1 MPAFQYIAL
10 NSQGKEVKGISE
22 ADSARQLRQILRDQE
37 LTPMEVEP
45 TNKQFDKGDNRN
57 VFFSLFAPKLKALD
71 RVLFTRQL
79 STLLAS
85 SMPIEESLNA
95 IAQQNE
101 KQSNK
106 ALIMGVR
113 SRVLEGNS
121 LAQSLLEYPSSFS
134 DLYCS
139 SVAAGEQSGFLD
151 QVLDNLSNYL
161 EREHESYRNVEMA
174 LMYPIIL
181 LVVAFAIVGAL
192 MVYVLPDMI
201 DVIENTGQTLPWA
214 TTLLIGITELM
225 KSFWWVLLSGLL
237 AVSLI
242 IRGLLNQQKVRLI
255 WDAYKF
261 FLPIIGKIIRSSNS
275 ARFSNTLS
283 ILTRSGIPLVD
294 SMKIASEV
302 VANKALQTDLREAT
316 QDVVEGK
323 SLRESLESISY
334 FPPMMMH
341 MIGSGEQS
349 GELDRMLERI
359 ADYQQAEVERLVST
373 LVKLFEPAMMI
384 IMGGTVLFI
393 VMAVLLPI
401 LSMNQIV

>member
-45 TNKQFDKGDNRN
+45 TNKQFDKGDNQN
-57 VFFSLFAPKLKALD
+57 VFSLFAPKLKALD

-242 IRGLLNQQKVRLI
+242 IRGILNQEKVRLI

>member
-37 LTPMEVEP
+37 LTPIEVEP
-45 TNKQFDKGDNRN
+45 TNKQFDKSDNRN
-57 VFFSLFAPKLKALD
+57 VFSLFAPKLKALD

-101 KQSNK
+101 KQGNK

-242 IRGLLNQQKVRLI
+242 IKVILNQEKVRLG

-275 ARFSNTLS
+275 ARF
-283 ILTRSGIPLVD
+283 
-294 SMKIASEV
+294 
-302 VANKALQTDLREAT
+302 
-316 QDVVEGK
+316 
-323 SLRESLESISY
+323 
-334 FPPMMMH
+334 
-341 MIGSGEQS
+341 
-349 GELDRMLERI
+349 
-359 ADYQQAEVERLVST
+359 
-373 LVKLFEPAMMI
+373 
-384 IMGGTVLFI
+384 
-393 VMAVLLPI
+393 
-401 LSMNQIV
+401 

>member
-57 VFFSLFAPKLKALD
+57 VFSLFAPKLKALD

-181 LVVAFAIVGAL
+181 LIVAFAIVGAL

-242 IRGLLNQQKVRLI
+242 IRGILNQEKVRLI

-316 QDVVEGK
+316 QNVVEGK

>member
-10 NSQGKEVKGISE
+10 NSQGKEVTGISE

-57 VFFSLFAPKLKALD
+57 VLSLFAPKLKALD

-161 EREHESYRNVEMA
+161 EAQY
-174 LMYPIIL
+174 
-181 LVVAFAIVGAL
+181 
-192 MVYVLPDMI
+192 
-201 DVIENTGQTLPWA
+201 
-214 TTLLIGITELM
+214 
-225 KSFWWVLLSGLL
+225 
-237 AVSLI
+237 
-242 IRGLLNQQKVRLI
+242 LNGRHSK
-255 WDAYKF
+255 
-261 FLPIIGKIIRSSNS
+261 N
-275 ARFSNTLS
+275 
-283 ILTRSGIPLVD
+283 
-294 SMKIASEV
+294 
-302 VANKALQTDLREAT
+302 
-316 QDVVEGK
+316 
-323 SLRESLESISY
+323 
-334 FPPMMMH
+334 
-341 MIGSGEQS
+341 
-349 GELDRMLERI
+349 
-359 ADYQQAEVERLVST
+359 
-373 LVKLFEPAMMI
+373 
-384 IMGGTVLFI
+384 
-393 VMAVLLPI
+393 
-401 LSMNQIV
+401 

>member
-1 MPAFQYIAL
+1 MPAFQYVAL
-10 NSQGKEVKGISE
+10 NPQGKEIKGILE
-22 ADSARQLRQILRDQE
+22 ADSARQLRQALRDQA
-37 LTPMEVEP
+37 LTPMHVEP
-45 TNKQFDKGDNRN
+45 TNKQFDKGSNQQ
-57 VFFSLFAPKLKALD
+57 VFSLFAPKLKALD

-106 ALIMGVR
+106 ALIMGIR

-134 DLYCS
+134 NLYCS

-181 LVVAFAIVGAL
+181 LIVAFVIVGAL

-214 TTLLIGITELM
+214 TTLLISVTELL
-225 KSFWWVLLSGLL
+225 KSFWWVLLCGIL
-237 AVSLI
+237 ALSLF
-242 IRGLLNQQKVRLI
+242 IRGILNRERVRLI

-261 FLPIIGKIIRSSNS
+261 SLPIIGKIIRSSNS

-283 ILTRSGIPLVD
+283 ILTKSGIPLVD
-294 SMKIASEV
+294 AMKIASEV
-302 VANKALQTDLREAT
+302 VANKALQTDLRTAT

-323 SLRESLESISY
+323 SLRESLENISH

-349 GELDRMLERI
+349 GELDQMLARVAE
-359 ADYQQAEVERLVST
+359 YQQAEVERLVST

>member
-45 TNKQFDKGDNRN
+45 TNKQFDKADNRN
-57 VFFSLFAPKLKALD
+57 VFSLFAPKLKALD

>member
-1 MPAFQYIAL
+1 MPAFQYVAL
-10 NSQGKEVKGISE
+10 NPQGKEIKGILE
-22 ADSARQLRQILRDQE
+22 ADSARQLRQTLRDQA
-37 LTPMEVEP
+37 LTPMQVEP
-45 TNKQFDKGDNRN
+45 SNKQFDKGSNQHG
-57 VFFSLFAPKLKALD
+57 FSLFTRKLKALD

-106 ALIMGVR
+106 ALIMGIR

-134 DLYCS
+134 NLYCS

-181 LVVAFAIVGAL
+181 LIVAFVIVGAL

-214 TTLLIGITELM
+214 TTLLISVTELL
-225 KSFWWVLLSGLL
+225 KSFWWVLLCGIL
-237 AVSLI
+237 ALSLF
-242 IRGLLNQQKVRLI
+242 IRGILNREKVRLI

-261 FLPIIGKIIRSSNS
+261 SLPIIGKIIRSSNS

-283 ILTRSGIPLVD
+283 ILTKSGIPLVD

-302 VANKALQTDLREAT
+302 VANKALQTDLRTAT

-323 SLRESLESISY
+323 SLRESLENISH

-349 GELDRMLERI
+349 GELDQMLARVAE
-359 ADYQQAEVERLVST
+359 YQQAEVERLVST

>member
-1 MPAFQYIAL
+1 MPAFQYVAL
-10 NSQGKEVKGISE
+10 NPQGKEIKGILE
-22 ADSARQLRQILRDQE
+22 ADSARQLRQTLRDQA
-37 LTPMEVEP
+37 LTPMQVEP
-45 TNKQFDKGDNRN
+45 TNKQIDKGSDQQ
-57 VFFSLFAPKLKALD
+57 VFSLFTPKLKALD

-106 ALIMGVR
+106 ALIMGIR

-134 DLYCS
+134 NLYCS

-181 LVVAFAIVGAL
+181 LIVAFVIVGAL

-214 TTLLIGITELM
+214 TTLLISVTELL
-225 KSFWWVLLSGLL
+225 KSFWWALLCGIL
-237 AVSLI
+237 ALSLF
-242 IRGLLNQQKVRLI
+242 IRGILNREKVRLI

-261 FLPIIGKIIRSSNS
+261 SLPIIGKIIRSSNS

-283 ILTRSGIPLVD
+283 ILTKSGIPLVD
-294 SMKIASEV
+294 AMKIASEV
-302 VANKALQTDLREAT
+302 VANKALQTDLRTAT

-323 SLRESLESISY
+323 SLRESLENISY

-349 GELDRMLERI
+349 GELDQMLARVAE
-359 ADYQQAEVERLVST
+359 YQQAEVERLVST

>member
-1 MPAFQYIAL
+1 MPAFQYVAL
-10 NSQGKEVKGISE
+10 NPQGKEIKGILE
-22 ADSARQLRQILRDQE
+22 ADSARQLRQTLRDQA
-37 LTPMEVEP
+37 LTPMQVEP
-45 TNKQFDKGDNRN
+45 SNKQFDKGSNLHG
-57 VFFSLFAPKLKALD
+57 FSLFTPKLKALD

-106 ALIMGVR
+106 ALIMGIR

-134 DLYCS
+134 NLYCS

-181 LVVAFAIVGAL
+181 LIVAFVIVGAL

-214 TTLLIGITELM
+214 TTLLISVTELL
-225 KSFWWVLLSGLL
+225 KSFWWVLLCGIL
-237 AVSLI
+237 ALSLF
-242 IRGLLNQQKVRLI
+242 IRGIINREKVRLI

-261 FLPIIGKIIRSSNS
+261 SLPIIGKIIRSSNS

-283 ILTRSGIPLVD
+283 ILTKSGIPLVD
-294 SMKIASEV
+294 AMKIASEV
-302 VANKALQTDLREAT
+302 VANKALQTDLRTAT

-323 SLRESLESISY
+323 SLRESLENISH

-341 MIGSGEQS
+341 MIGSGEKS
-349 GELDRMLERI
+349 GELDQMLARI
-359 ADYQQAEVERLVST
+359 AEYQQAEVERLVST

>member
-1 MPAFQYIAL
+1 MPAFQYVAL
-10 NSQGKEVKGISE
+10 NPQGKEIKGILE
-22 ADSARQLRQILRDQE
+22 ADSARQLRQPLSAQA
-37 LTPMEVEP
+37 LTPMQVEP
-45 TNKQFDKGDNRN
+45 SNKQFDKDSNQHG
-57 VFFSLFAPKLKALD
+57 FSLFTPKLKALD

-106 ALIMGVR
+106 ALIMGIR

-134 DLYCS
+134 KLYCS

-181 LVVAFAIVGAL
+181 LIVAFVIVGAL

-214 TTLLIGITELM
+214 TTLLISVTELL
-225 KSFWWVLLSGLL
+225 KSFWWILLCGIL
-237 AVSLI
+237 ALSLF
-242 IRGLLNQQKVRLI
+242 IRGILNREKVRLI

-261 FLPIIGKIIRSSNS
+261 SLPIIGKIIRSSNS

-283 ILTRSGIPLVD
+283 ILTKSGIPLVD

-302 VANKALQTDLREAT
+302 VANKALQTDLRTAT

-323 SLRESLESISY
+323 SLRESLENISY

-349 GELDRMLERI
+349 GELDQMLARVAE
-359 ADYQQAEVERLVST
+359 YQQAEVERLVST

>member
-1 MPAFQYIAL
+1 MPAFQYVAL
-10 NSQGKEVKGISE
+10 NPQGKEIKGILE
-22 ADSARQLRQILRDQE
+22 ADSARQLRQTLRDQE
-37 LTPMEVEP
+37 LTPMQVEP
-45 TNKQFDKGDNRN
+45 SNKQFDKGSNQHG
-57 VFFSLFAPKLKALD
+57 FSLFTPKLKALD

-106 ALIMGVR
+106 ALIMGIR

-134 DLYCS
+134 NLYCS

-181 LVVAFAIVGAL
+181 LIVAFVIVGAL

-214 TTLLIGITELM
+214 TTLLISVTELL
-225 KSFWWVLLSGLL
+225 KSFWWVLLCGIL
-237 AVSLI
+237 ALNLF
-242 IRGLLNQQKVRLI
+242 IRGILNREKVRLI

-261 FLPIIGKIIRSSNS
+261 SLPIIGKIIRSSNS

-283 ILTRSGIPLVD
+283 ILTKSGIPLVD
-294 SMKIASEV
+294 AMKIASEV
-302 VANKALQTDLREAT
+302 VANKALQTDLRTAT

-323 SLRESLESISY
+323 SLRESLENISH

-349 GELDRMLERI
+349 GELDQMLARVAE
-359 ADYQQAEVERLVST
+359 YQQAEVERLVST

>member
-10 NSQGKEVKGISE
+10 NPQGKEIKGILE
-22 ADSARQLRQILRDQE
+22 ADSARQLRQTLRDQE
-37 LTPMEVEP
+37 LTPMQVEP
-45 TNKQFDKGDNRN
+45 SNKQFDKDSNQHG
-57 VFFSLFAPKLKALD
+57 FSLFTPKLKALD

-95 IAQQNE
+95 IAQQTE

-106 ALIMGVR
+106 ALIMGIR

-134 DLYCS
+134 NLYCS

-181 LVVAFAIVGAL
+181 LIVAFVIVGAL

-214 TTLLIGITELM
+214 TTLLISVTELL
-225 KSFWWVLLSGLL
+225 KSFWWVLLCGIL
-237 AVSLI
+237 ALSLF
-242 IRGLLNQQKVRLI
+242 IRGVLNREKVRLI

-261 FLPIIGKIIRSSNS
+261 SLPIIGKIIRSSNS

-283 ILTRSGIPLVD
+283 ILTKSGIPLVD
-294 SMKIASEV
+294 AMKIASEV
-302 VANKALQTDLREAT
+302 VANKALQTDLRTAT

-323 SLRESLESISY
+323 SLRESLENISY

-349 GELDRMLERI
+349 GELDQMLARVAE
-359 ADYQQAEVERLVST
+359 YQQAEVERLVST

>member
-57 VFFSLFAPKLKALD
+57 VFSLFAPKLKALD

-181 LVVAFAIVGAL
+181 LIVAFAIVGAL

-242 IRGLLNQQKVRLI
+242 IRGILNQEKVRLI

>member
-1 MPAFQYIAL
+1 MPAFQYVAL
-10 NSQGKEVKGISE
+10 NPQGKEIKGILE
-22 ADSARQLRQILRDQE
+22 ADSARQLRQTLRDQA
-37 LTPMEVEP
+37 LTPMQVEP
-45 TNKQFDKGDNRN
+45 SNKQFDTGANQHG
-57 VFFSLFAPKLKALD
+57 FSLFTPKLKALD

-106 ALIMGVR
+106 ALIMGIR

-134 DLYCS
+134 NLYCS

-181 LVVAFAIVGAL
+181 LIVAFVIVGAL

-214 TTLLIGITELM
+214 TTLLISVTELL
-225 KSFWWVLLSGLL
+225 KSFWWVLLCGIL
-237 AVSLI
+237 ALSLF
-242 IRGLLNQQKVRLI
+242 IRGILNREKVRLI

-261 FLPIIGKIIRSSNS
+261 SLPIIGKIIRSSNS

-283 ILTRSGIPLVD
+283 ILTKSGIPLVD
-294 SMKIASEV
+294 AMKIASEV
-302 VANKALQTDLREAT
+302 VANKALQTDLRTAT

-323 SLRESLESISY
+323 SLRESLENISH

-349 GELDRMLERI
+349 GELDQMLARVAE
-359 ADYQQAEVERLVST
+359 YQQAEVERLVST

>member
-1 MPAFQYIAL
+1 MPAFQYVAL
-10 NSQGKEVKGISE
+10 NPQGKEIKGILE
-22 ADSARQLRQILRDQE
+22 ADSARQLRQTLRDQA
-37 LTPMEVEP
+37 LTPMQVEP
-45 TNKQFDKGDNRN
+45 SNKQFDKDSNQHG
-57 VFFSLFAPKLKALD
+57 FSLFTPKLKALD

-106 ALIMGVR
+106 ALIMGIR

-134 DLYCS
+134 NLYCS

-181 LVVAFAIVGAL
+181 LIVAFVIVGAL

-214 TTLLIGITELM
+214 TTLLISVTELL
-225 KSFWWVLLSGLL
+225 KSFWWVLLCGIL
-237 AVSLI
+237 ALSLF
-242 IRGLLNQQKVRLI
+242 IRGILNREKVRLI

-261 FLPIIGKIIRSSNS
+261 SLPIIGKIIRSSNS

-283 ILTRSGIPLVD
+283 ILTKSGIPLVD
-294 SMKIASEV
+294 AMKIASEV
-302 VANKALQTDLREAT
+302 VANKALQTDLRTAT

-323 SLRESLESISY
+323 SLRESLENISH

-341 MIGSGEQS
+341 MIGSGEKS
-349 GELDRMLERI
+349 GELDQMLARI
-359 ADYQQAEVERLVST
+359 AEYQQAEVERLVST

>member
-1 MPAFQYIAL
+1 LPAFQYIAL
-10 NSQGKEVKGISE
+10 NSQGKEVTGISE

-45 TNKQFDKGDNRN
+45 TNKQFDKGDNQN
-57 VFFSLFAPKLKALD
+57 VFSLFAPKLKALD

-242 IRGLLNQQKVRLI
+242 IRGILNQEKVRLI

>member
-1 MPAFQYIAL
+1 MPAFQYVAL
-10 NSQGKEVKGISE
+10 NPQGKEIKGILE
-22 ADSARQLRQILRDQE
+22 ADSARQLRQTLRDQA
-37 LTPMEVEP
+37 LTPMQVEP
-45 TNKQFDKGDNRN
+45 SNKQFGKDSNQQG
-57 VFFSLFAPKLKALD
+57 FSLFTPKLKALD

-106 ALIMGVR
+106 ALIMGIR

-134 DLYCS
+134 NLYCS

-181 LVVAFAIVGAL
+181 LIVAFVIVGAL

-214 TTLLIGITELM
+214 TTLLISVTELL
-225 KSFWWVLLSGLL
+225 KSFWWVLLCGIL
-237 AVSLI
+237 ALSLF
-242 IRGLLNQQKVRLI
+242 IRGILNRERVRLI

-261 FLPIIGKIIRSSNS
+261 SLPIIGKIIRSSTS
-275 ARFSNTLS
+275 ARVSNTLS
-283 ILTRSGIPLVD
+283 ILTKSGIPLVD

-302 VANKALQTDLREAT
+302 VANKALQTDLRTAT

-323 SLRESLESISY
+323 SLRESLENISH

-349 GELDRMLERI
+349 GELDQMLARVAE
-359 ADYQQAEVERLVST
+359 YQQAEVERLVST

>member
-57 VFFSLFAPKLKALD
+57 VFSLFAPKLKALD

-237 AVSLI
+237 VVSLI

>member
-1 MPAFQYIAL
+1 MPAFQYVAL
-10 NSQGKEVKGISE
+10 NPQGKEIKGILE
-22 ADSARQLRQILRDQE
+22 ADSARQLRQTLRDQA
-37 LTPMEVEP
+37 LTPMQVEP
-45 TNKQFDKGDNRN
+45 SNKQFDKDSNQHG
-57 VFFSLFAPKLKALD
+57 FSLFTPKLKALD

-106 ALIMGVR
+106 ALIMGIR

-134 DLYCS
+134 NLYCS

-181 LVVAFAIVGAL
+181 LIVAFVIVGAL

-214 TTLLIGITELM
+214 TTLLISVTELL
-225 KSFWWVLLSGLL
+225 KSFWWVLLCGIL
-237 AVSLI
+237 ALSLF
-242 IRGLLNQQKVRLI
+242 IRGILNREKVRLI

-261 FLPIIGKIIRSSNS
+261 SLPIIGKIIRSSNS

-283 ILTRSGIPLVD
+283 ILTKSGIPLVD
-294 SMKIASEV
+294 AMKIASEV
-302 VANKALQTDLREAT
+302 VANKALQTDLHTAT

-323 SLRESLESISY
+323 SLRESLENISH

-349 GELDRMLERI
+349 GELDQMLARVAE
-359 ADYQQAEVERLVST
+359 YQQAEVERLVST

>member
-1 MPAFQYIAL
+1 MPAFQYVAL
-10 NSQGKEVKGISE
+10 NPQGKEIKGILE
-22 ADSARQLRQILRDQE
+22 ADSARQLRQTLRDQA
-37 LTPMEVEP
+37 LTPMQVEP
-45 TNKQFDKGDNRN
+45 SNKQFDKDSNQHG
-57 VFFSLFAPKLKALD
+57 FSLFTPKLKALD

-106 ALIMGVR
+106 ALIMGIR

-134 DLYCS
+134 NLYCS

-181 LVVAFAIVGAL
+181 LIVAFVIVGAL

-201 DVIENTGQTLPWA
+201 GVIENTGQTLPWA
-214 TTLLIGITELM
+214 TTLLISVTELL
-225 KSFWWVLLSGLL
+225 KSFWWVLLCGIL
-237 AVSLI
+237 ALSLF
-242 IRGLLNQQKVRLI
+242 IRGILNREKVRLI

-261 FLPIIGKIIRSSNS
+261 SLPIIGKIIRSSNS

-283 ILTRSGIPLVD
+283 ILTKSGIPLVD
-294 SMKIASEV
+294 AMKIASEV
-302 VANKALQTDLREAT
+302 VANKALQTDLRTAT

-323 SLRESLESISY
+323 SLRESLENISY

-349 GELDRMLERI
+349 GELDQMLARVAE
-359 ADYQQAEVERLVST
+359 YQQAEVERLVST

>member
-57 VFFSLFAPKLKALD
+57 VFSLFAPKLKALD

-255 WDAYKF
+255 WDSYKF

>member
-1 MPAFQYIAL
+1 MPAFQYVAL
-10 NSQGKEVKGISE
+10 NPQGKEIKGILE
-22 ADSARQLRQILRDQE
+22 ADSARQLRQTLRDQA
-37 LTPMEVEP
+37 LTPMQVEP
-45 TNKQFDKGDNRN
+45 SNKQFDKGSNQPG
-57 VFFSLFAPKLKALD
+57 FSLFTPKLKTLD

-106 ALIMGVR
+106 ALIMGIR

-134 DLYCS
+134 NLYCS

-181 LVVAFAIVGAL
+181 LIVAFVIVGAL

-214 TTLLIGITELM
+214 TTLLISVTELL
-225 KSFWWVLLSGLL
+225 KSFWWVLLCGIL
-237 AVSLI
+237 ALSLF
-242 IRGLLNQQKVRLI
+242 IRGILKREKVRLI

-261 FLPIIGKIIRSSNS
+261 SLPIIGKIIRSSNS

-283 ILTRSGIPLVD
+283 ILTKSGIPLVD
-294 SMKIASEV
+294 AMKIASEV
-302 VANKALQTDLREAT
+302 VANKALQTDLRTAT

-323 SLRESLESISY
+323 SLRESLENISH

-349 GELDRMLERI
+349 GELDQMLARVAE
-359 ADYQQAEVERLVST
+359 YQQAEVERLVST

>member
-1 MPAFQYIAL
+1 MPAFQYVAL
-10 NSQGKEVKGISE
+10 NPQGKEIKGILE
-22 ADSARQLRQILRDQE
+22 ADSARQLRQTLRDQA
-37 LTPMEVEP
+37 LTPMQVEP
-45 TNKQFDKGDNRN
+45 SNKQFDKDSNQHG
-57 VFFSLFAPKLKALD
+57 FSLFTPKLKALD

-106 ALIMGVR
+106 ALIMGIR

-134 DLYCS
+134 NLYCS

-181 LVVAFAIVGAL
+181 LIVAFVIVGAL

-214 TTLLIGITELM
+214 TTLLISVTELL
-225 KSFWWVLLSGLL
+225 KSFWWVLLCGIL
-237 AVSLI
+237 ALSLF
-242 IRGLLNQQKVRLI
+242 IRGILNQEKVRLI

-261 FLPIIGKIIRSSNS
+261 SLPIIGKIIRSSNS

-283 ILTRSGIPLVD
+283 ILTKSGIPLVD
-294 SMKIASEV
+294 AMKIASEV
-302 VANKALQTDLREAT
+302 VANKALQTDLRTAT

-323 SLRESLESISY
+323 SLRESLENISH

-349 GELDRMLERI
+349 GELDQMLARVAE
-359 ADYQQAEVERLVST
+359 YQQAEVERLVST

>member
-1 MPAFQYIAL
+1 MPAFEYVAL
-10 NSQGKEVKGISE
+10 NPQGKEIKGILE
-22 ADSARQLRQILRDQE
+22 ADSARQLRQTLRDQA
-37 LTPMEVEP
+37 LTPMQVEP
-45 TNKQFDKGDNRN
+45 SNKQFDKDSNQHG
-57 VFFSLFAPKLKALD
+57 FSLFTPKLKALD

-106 ALIMGVR
+106 ALIMGIR

-134 DLYCS
+134 NLYCS

-181 LVVAFAIVGAL
+181 LIVAFVIVGAL

-214 TTLLIGITELM
+214 TTLLISVTELL
-225 KSFWWVLLSGLL
+225 KSFWWVLLCGIL
-237 AVSLI
+237 ALSLF
-242 IRGLLNQQKVRLI
+242 IRGILNREKVRLI

-261 FLPIIGKIIRSSNS
+261 SLPIIGKIIRSSNS

-283 ILTRSGIPLVD
+283 ILTKSGIPLVD
-294 SMKIASEV
+294 AMKIASEV
-302 VANKALQTDLREAT
+302 VANKALQTDLRTAT

-323 SLRESLESISY
+323 SLRESLENISH

-349 GELDRMLERI
+349 GELDQMLARVAE
-359 ADYQQAEVERLVST
+359 YQQAEVERLVST

>member
-1 MPAFQYIAL
+1 MPAFQYVAL
-10 NSQGKEVKGISE
+10 NPQGKEIKGILE
-22 ADSARQLRQILRDQE
+22 ADSARQLRQTLRDQA
-37 LTPMEVEP
+37 LTPMQVEP
-45 TNKQFDKGDNRN
+45 SNKQFDKDSNQHG
-57 VFFSLFAPKLKALD
+57 FSLFTPKLKALD

-106 ALIMGVR
+106 ALIMGIR

-134 DLYCS
+134 NLYCS

-181 LVVAFAIVGAL
+181 LIVAFVIVGAL

-214 TTLLIGITELM
+214 TTLLISVTELL
-225 KSFWWVLLSGLL
+225 KSFWWVLLCGIL
-237 AVSLI
+237 ALSLF
-242 IRGLLNQQKVRLI
+242 IRGILNREKVRLI

-261 FLPIIGKIIRSSNS
+261 SLPIIGKIIRSSNS

-283 ILTRSGIPLVD
+283 ILTKSGIPLVD
-294 SMKIASEV
+294 AMKIASEV
-302 VANKALQTDLREAT
+302 VANKALQTDLRKAT

-323 SLRESLESISY
+323 SLRESLETISH

-349 GELDRMLERI
+349 GELDQMLARVAE
-359 ADYQQAEVERLVST
+359 YQQAEVERLVST

>member
-1 MPAFQYIAL
+1 MPAFQYVAL
-10 NSQGKEVKGISE
+10 NPQGKEIKGILE
-22 ADSARQLRQILRDQE
+22 ADSARQLRQTLRDQA
-37 LTPMEVEP
+37 LTPMQVEP
-45 TNKQFDKGDNRN
+45 SNKQFDKGSNQN
-57 VFFSLFAPKLKALD
+57 GFSLFAPKLKALD

-134 DLYCS
+134 NLYCS

-181 LVVAFAIVGAL
+181 LIVAFVIVGAL

-214 TTLLIGITELM
+214 TTLLISVTELL
-225 KSFWWVLLSGLL
+225 KSFWWVLLCGIL
-237 AVSLI
+237 ALSLF
-242 IRGLLNQQKVRLI
+242 IRGILNREKVRLI

-261 FLPIIGKIIRSSNS
+261 SLPIIGKIIRSSNS

-283 ILTRSGIPLVD
+283 ILTKSGIPLVD
-294 SMKIASEV
+294 AMKIASEV
-302 VANKALQTDLREAT
+302 VANKALQTDLRTAT

-323 SLRESLESISY
+323 SLRESLENISH

-349 GELDRMLERI
+349 GELDQMLARVAE
-359 ADYQQAEVERLVST
+359 YQQAEVERLVST

>member
-1 MPAFQYIAL
+1 M
-10 NSQGKEVKGISE
+10 E
-22 ADSARQLRQILRDQE
+22 ADSARQLRQTLRDQA
-37 LTPMEVEP
+37 LTPMQVEP
-45 TNKQFDKGDNRN
+45 SNKQFDKGSNQQG
-57 VFFSLFAPKLKALD
+57 FSLFTPKLKALD

-106 ALIMGVR
+106 ALIMGIR

-134 DLYCS
+134 NLYCS

-181 LVVAFAIVGAL
+181 LIVAFVIVGAL

-214 TTLLIGITELM
+214 TTLLISVTELL
-225 KSFWWVLLSGLL
+225 KSFWWVLLCGIL
-237 AVSLI
+237 ALSLF
-242 IRGLLNQQKVRLI
+242 IRGILNREKVRLI

-261 FLPIIGKIIRSSNS
+261 SLPIIGKIIRSSNS

-283 ILTRSGIPLVD
+283 ILTKSGIPLVD

-302 VANKALQTDLREAT
+302 VANKALHTDLRTAT

-323 SLRESLESISY
+323 SLRESLENISH

-349 GELDRMLERI
+349 GELDQMLARVAE
-359 ADYQQAEVERLVST
+359 YQQAEVERLVST

>member
-1 MPAFQYIAL
+1 MPAFQYVAL
-10 NSQGKEVKGISE
+10 NPQGKEIKGILE
-22 ADSARQLRQILRDQE
+22 ADSARQLRQTLRDQA
-37 LTPMEVEP
+37 LTPMQVEP
-45 TNKQFDKGDNRN
+45 SNKQFDKDSNQHG
-57 VFFSLFAPKLKALD
+57 FSLFTPKLKALD

-106 ALIMGVR
+106 ALIMGIR

-134 DLYCS
+134 NLYCS

-181 LVVAFAIVGAL
+181 LIVAFVIVGAL

-214 TTLLIGITELM
+214 TTLLISVTELL
-225 KSFWWVLLSGLL
+225 KSFWWALLCGIL
-237 AVSLI
+237 ALSLF
-242 IRGLLNQQKVRLI
+242 IRGILNREKVRLI

-261 FLPIIGKIIRSSNS
+261 SLPIIGKIIRSSNS

-283 ILTRSGIPLVD
+283 ILTKSGIPLVD

-302 VANKALQTDLREAT
+302 VANKALQTDLRTAT

-323 SLRESLESISY
+323 SLRESLENISY

-341 MIGSGEQS
+341 MIGSGEQR
-349 GELDRMLERI
+349 GELDQMLARVAE
-359 ADYQQAEVERLVST
+359 YQQAEVERLVST

>member
-1 MPAFQYIAL
+1 LPAFQYVAL
-10 NSQGKEVKGISE
+10 NPQGKEIKGILE
-22 ADSARQLRQILRDQE
+22 ADSARQLRQTLRDQA
-37 LTPMEVEP
+37 LTPMQVEP
-45 TNKQFDKGDNRN
+45 SNKQFDNDSNQH
-57 VFFSLFAPKLKALD
+57 VFSLFTPKLKALD

-106 ALIMGVR
+106 ALIMGIR

-134 DLYCS
+134 NLYCS

-181 LVVAFAIVGAL
+181 LIVAFVIVGAL

-214 TTLLIGITELM
+214 TTLLISVTELL
-225 KSFWWVLLSGLL
+225 KSFWWVLLCGIL
-237 AVSLI
+237 ALSLF
-242 IRGLLNQQKVRLI
+242 IRGILNREKARLI

-261 FLPIIGKIIRSSNS
+261 SLPIIGKIIRSSNS

-283 ILTRSGIPLVD
+283 ILTKSGIPLVD
-294 SMKIASEV
+294 AMKIASEV
-302 VANKALQTDLREAT
+302 VANKALQKDLRTAT

-323 SLRESLESISY
+323 SLRESLENISH

-349 GELDRMLERI
+349 GELDQMLARI
-359 ADYQQAEVERLVST
+359 AEYQQAEVERLVST

>member
-1 MPAFQYIAL
+1 LPAFQYIAL

-57 VFFSLFAPKLKALD
+57 VFSLFAPKLKALD

-255 WDAYKF
+255 WDSYKF

-316 QDVVEGK
+316 QNVVEGK

>member
-57 VFFSLFAPKLKALD
+57 VFSLFAPKLKALD

-201 DVIENTGQTLPWA
+201 AVIENTGQTLPWA

-242 IRGLLNQQKVRLI
+242 IRGILNQEKVRLI

>member
-1 MPAFQYIAL
+1 MPAFQYVAL
-10 NSQGKEVKGISE
+10 NPQGKEIKGILE
-22 ADSARQLRQILRDQE
+22 ADSARQLRQTLRDQA
-37 LTPMEVEP
+37 LTPMQVEP
-45 TNKQFDKGDNRN
+45 SNKQFDKSSNQH
-57 VFFSLFAPKLKALD
+57 VFSLFTPKLKALD

-106 ALIMGVR
+106 ALIMGIR

-134 DLYCS
+134 NLYCS

-174 LMYPIIL
+174 LMYPVIL
-181 LVVAFAIVGAL
+181 LIVAFVIVGAL

-214 TTLLIGITELM
+214 TTLLISVTELL
-225 KSFWWVLLSGLL
+225 KSFWWVLLCGIL
-237 AVSLI
+237 ALSLF
-242 IRGLLNQQKVRLI
+242 IRGILNREKVRLI

-261 FLPIIGKIIRSSNS
+261 SLPIIGKIIRSSNS

-283 ILTRSGIPLVD
+283 ILTKSGIPLVD
-294 SMKIASEV
+294 AMKIASEV
-302 VANKALQTDLREAT
+302 VANKALQTDLRTAT

-323 SLRESLESISY
+323 SLRESLENISH

-349 GELDRMLERI
+349 GELDQMLARVAE
-359 ADYQQAEVERLVST
+359 YQQAEVERLVST

>member
-1 MPAFQYIAL
+1 MPAFQYVAL
-10 NSQGKEVKGISE
+10 NPQGKEIKGILE
-22 ADSARQLRQILRDQE
+22 ADSARQLRQTLRDQA
-37 LTPMEVEP
+37 LTPMQVEP
-45 TNKQFDKGDNRN
+45 SNKQFDKGSNQQ
-57 VFFSLFAPKLKALD
+57 VFSLFAPKLKALD

-106 ALIMGVR
+106 ALIMGIR

-134 DLYCS
+134 NLYCS

-181 LVVAFAIVGAL
+181 LIVAFVIVGAL

-214 TTLLIGITELM
+214 TTLLISVTELL
-225 KSFWWVLLSGLL
+225 KSFWWVLLCGIL
-237 AVSLI
+237 ALSLF
-242 IRGLLNQQKVRLI
+242 IRGILNREKVRLI

-261 FLPIIGKIIRSSNS
+261 SLPIIGKIIRSSNS

-283 ILTRSGIPLVD
+283 ILTKSGIPLVD
-294 SMKIASEV
+294 AMKIASEV
-302 VANKALQTDLREAT
+302 VANKALQTDLRTAT

-323 SLRESLESISY
+323 SLRESLENISH

-349 GELDRMLERI
+349 GELDQMLARVAE
-359 ADYQQAEVERLVST
+359 YQQAEVERLVST

>member
-45 TNKQFDKGDNRN
+45 ANQQFDKGDNRN
-57 VFFSLFAPKLKALD
+57 VFSLFAPKLKALD

-237 AVSLI
+237 VVSLI

>member
-1 MPAFQYIAL
+1 MPAFQYVAL
-10 NSQGKEVKGISE
+10 NPQGKEIKGILE
-22 ADSARQLRQILRDQE
+22 ADSARQLRQTLRDQA
-37 LTPMEVEP
+37 LTPMQVEP
-45 TNKQFDKGDNRN
+45 SNKQFDKDSNQH
-57 VFFSLFAPKLKALD
+57 VFSLFTPKLKALD

-106 ALIMGVR
+106 ALIMGIR

-134 DLYCS
+134 NLYCS

-181 LVVAFAIVGAL
+181 LIVAFVIVGAL

-214 TTLLIGITELM
+214 TTLLISVTELL
-225 KSFWWVLLSGLL
+225 KSFWWVLLCGIL
-237 AVSLI
+237 ALSLF
-242 IRGLLNQQKVRLI
+242 IRGILNQEKVRLI
-255 WDAYKF
+255 WDAFKF
-261 FLPIIGKIIRSSNS
+261 SLPIIGKIIRSSNS

-283 ILTRSGIPLVD
+283 ILTKSGIPLVD
-294 SMKIASEV
+294 AMKIASEV
-302 VANKALQTDLREAT
+302 VANKALQTDLRTAT

-323 SLRESLESISY
+323 SLRESLENISH

-349 GELDRMLERI
+349 GELDQMLARVAE
-359 ADYQQAEVERLVST
+359 YQQAEVERLVST